1 MNETSRRA
9 GQVALSHLCKKRK
22 TLVLIKTLHLQT
34 CFISRKSAK
43 PIHYLFS
50 PTELCLCII
59 FSTFQFVKIVAGWFI
74 KGTTQSL
81 CAAFE
86 INKRFRCL
94 LLCDSLFK
102 RQTNRSVY
110 FPIFARHS
118 LKCDIFLAKRMR
130 PQFVWA
136 LLCTSLQLVRQI
148 RRFNLNVSQFT
159 FFFPHVRIFPFN
171 FG

>member
-1 MNETSRRA
+1 MQNPFIIFFPPPSF
-9 GQVALSHLCKKRK
+9 VF
-22 TLVLIKTLHLQT
+22 VL
-34 CFISRKSAK
+34 F
-43 PIHYLFS
+43 
-50 PTELCLCII
+50 